1 MKDNAEKLGK
11 ELFSGSKASAANEV
25 INSKAGK
32 NVGKMVD
39 GKALKKAL
47 AEGDKET
54 MNKIL
59 NQVLS
64 TEDGKAL
71 VKQISERFGK

>member
-1 MKDNAEKLGK
+1 MKDAEKFSK
-11 ELFSGSKASAANEV
+11 EIFSGEKAGKAKEV
-25 INSKAGK
+25 INSEAGK
-32 NVGKMVD
+32 RVGKMVD
-39 GKALKKAL
+39 GNALKKAL
-47 AEGDKET
+47 AEGDKDT

>member
-1 MKDNAEKLGK
+1 MKDAEKLEH
-11 ELFSGSKASAANEV
+11 ELFSGNKAGKAKDIV
-25 INSKAGK
+25 NSKAGR

-39 GKALKKAL
+39 GNALKKAL
-47 AEGDKET
+47 AEGDKDT
-54 MNKIL
+54 MNRIL

>member
-1 MKDNAEKLGK
+1 MKEAEKFGK
-11 ELFSGSKASAANEV
+11 ELFSGKKAENAKDI
-25 INSKAGK
+25 INSKAGQS
-32 NVGKMVD
+32 VGKMID

-47 AEGDKET
+47 AEGDKDT
-54 MNKIL
+54 MNRII
-59 NQVLS
+59 NQVMS

>member
-1 MKDNAEKLGK
+1 MKDAEGLSK
-11 ELFSGSKASAANEV
+11 ELFSGEKAGKAKDI
-25 INSKAGK
+25 INSKAGQS
-32 NVGKMVD
+32 VGKMVD

-47 AEGDKET
+47 AEGDKDT

-59 NQVLS
+59 NQVMS

-71 VKQISERFGK
+71 IKQISERFGK